1 MVMSSLAEGWE
12 QPAFLEPIHK
22 FGEELST
29 RATTLNELMQIPPHG
44 FMRVTGIDDLGTAC
58 WVFVVYMSFGCGL
71 LLSLI
76 DSPFLRK
83 WFSSSVGMILG
94 FFIYGPGYVWC
105 LAMFLTVYIFLAV
118 LPREAGAKV
127 GQLIAF
133 VYLALANL
141 YVFWLGRGKTDF
153 TFAAIICQHYVKL
166 HMTLCNYADAGKLSD
181 PKKKTELT
189 NREVKEAEAL
199 V

>member
-1 MVMSSLAEGWE
+1 
-12 QPAFLEPIHK
+12 
-22 FGEELST
+22 
-29 RATTLNELMQIPPHG
+29 
-44 FMRVTGIDDLGTAC
+44 MRVTGIDDLGTAC

-94 FFIYGPGYVWC
+94 FFMYGPGYVWC

-127 GQLIAF
+127 GHLIAF
-133 VYLALANL
+133 AYLALANL
-141 YVFWLGRGKTDF
+141 YVFWLGIGRTDF
-153 TFAAIICQHYVKL
+153 TFEVIICQHYVKL
-166 HMTLCNYADAGKLSD
+166 HMTLCNYSDAGKLSD